1 MLDPV
6 SAAHGARSSSG
17 GGVSARHRLCAAL
30 VIALTAVGGRYRLAA
45 QDAERELGWFLTA
58 EFAAVWTGGNSE
70 SNTLGLGAT
79 LRRVWQRSELR
90 FDAKAIRTESSL
102 KERTAV
108 GTPSDFDLVVDERS
122 ETTANNTNVRGRYD
136 YNVSERFFLFGGAD
150 WLRDRPAGI
159 ESRFLMVTGAGNL
172 WVDNDRVRFKTD
184 YGAAYTFQDDVI
196 ANPFIK
202 TNFPGIRVSYDF
214 AWTVSASTEFTSELI
229 GDWNLDNTD
238 DLRLGFTN
246 SLPVAI
252 TGALSLKP
260 SLKLAW
266 RNEPSLT
273 EVGLAASDGTPTGET
288 VLVPLQK
295 LDTFFTLALVVKF

>member
-1 MLDPV
+1 MIKLPF
-6 SAAHGARSSSG
+6 ARSAF
-17 GGVSARHRLCAAL
+17 VMAVL
-30 VIALTAVGGRYRLAA
+30 VAIPLRAWA
-45 QDAERELGWFLTA
+45 QQPEKELGWFVTA

-102 KERTAV
+102 KTRTAV
-108 GTPSDFDLVVDERS
+108 GTPTDFDVVVDKAT

-136 YNVSERFFLFGGAD
+136 YDVSERFFLFGGAD
-150 WLRDRPAGI
+150 WLRDKPAGI
-159 ESRFLMVTGAGNL
+159 ESRFLMVVGAGNT
-172 WVDNDRVRFKTD
+172 WMDNNRVRFKTD
-184 YGAAYTFQDDVI
+184 YGAAYTFQSDVVT
-196 ANPFIK
+196 NPFIK
-202 TNFPGIRVSYDF
+202 TNFPGIRLSYDLG
-214 AWTVSASTEFTSELI
+214 WTVSASTEFQSGLI

-238 DLRLGFTN
+238 DIRLDWTN

-252 TGALSLKP
+252 SGALSLKP

-266 RNEPSLT
+266 RNQPSLA
-273 EVGLAASDGTPTGET
+273 EVGLVAADGTPTGET
-288 VLVPLQK
+288 VLVPLEK